1 MSLGSALAVEHL
13 TKSFGGLTAVSG
25 VDLAIEPG
33 ERRALIGPNGAGKT
47 TLFNLISGTL
57 PPSSGRLV
65 LFGED
70 VTALAPHARAA
81 RGLARTFQITTL
93 FKNLT
98 VLDNVLLAV
107 QALDPV
113 KRVFYRRRVA
123 YARLL
128 DRARLLLEEWRLA
141 AQAGVPVR
149 ELSYGEQRQLEII
162 MAVAGQPRLL
172 LLDEPTAGLSPAET
186 TAVAGII
193 KTLPRSLAMLVIEH
207 DMDVAFELA
216 DRITVLYQGRVLT
229 EGDGAAIRR
238 NPQVNEIYLG
248 SAAAR

>member
-1 MSLGSALAVEHL
+1 MSSALTVERL
-13 TKSFGGLTAVSG
+13 TKSFGGLTAVNG
-25 VDLAIEPG
+25 VDLTIEAG

-57 PPSSGRLV
+57 PPSSGRLL
-65 LFGED
+65 LFGAD
-70 VTALAPHARAA
+70 VTGLPPYARAH

-93 FKNLT
+93 FRNLT
-98 VLDNVLLAV
+98 VRDNVLLAV

-113 KRVFYRRRVA
+113 KRVFYRRRRA
-123 YARLL
+123 YTRLL
-128 DRARLLLEEWRLA
+128 DRAQALLEQWRLA
-141 AQAGVPVR
+141 AQADVVVR

-162 MAVAGQPRLL
+162 MAMAGEPRLL

-186 TAVAGII
+186 TVVVGII
-193 KTLPRSLAMLVIEH
+193 QTLGRDLAMLVIEH

-216 DRITVLYQGRVLT
+216 DRITVLHQGQVLT
-229 EGDGAAIRR
+229 EGDGSAIRR

-248 SAAAR
+248 SASAR

>member
-1 MSLGSALAVEHL
+1 MTALAVERL
-13 TKSFGGLTAVSG
+13 TKNFGGLAALNR
-25 VDLAIEPG
+25 VDLTIAPG

-57 PPSSGRLV
+57 TVSSGRLL

-70 VTALAPHARAA
+70 ITRQAPHARA
-81 RGLARTFQITTL
+81 RLGLARTFQITTL
-93 FKNLT
+93 FPRLT

-113 KRVFYRRRVA
+113 KHVFYRRRRA
-123 YARLL
+123 YPRLL
-128 DRARLLLEEWRLA
+128 ERAHALLAQWRLDT
-141 AQAGVPVR
+141 QADVPVR

-162 MAVAGQPRLL
+162 MAVASGPRLL

-186 TAVAGII
+186 AVVAGII
-193 KTLPRSLAMLVIEH
+193 KTLPRDMAMLVIEH

-229 EGDGAAIRR
+229 EGDGAAIRK

-248 SAAAR
+248 SAATR

>member
-1 MSLGSALAVEHL
+1 MTALAVERL
-13 TKSFGGLTAVSG
+13 TKNFGGLTAVNDVG
-25 VDLAIEPG
+25 LTIEPG

-57 PPSSGRLV
+57 APTSGRML

-70 VTALAPHARAA
+70 VTQLPPYVRAG

-93 FKNLT
+93 FRNLT

-113 KRVFYRRRVA
+113 KRVFYRRRRA

-128 DRARLLLEEWRLA
+128 DRAHALLAQWRLA
-141 AQAGVPVR
+141 TQAAVPVR

-162 MAVAGQPRLL
+162 MAMASEPKLL
-172 LLDEPTAGLSPAET
+172 LLDEPTAGLAPAET
-186 TAVAGII
+186 TVVTGII
-193 KTLPRSLAMLVIEH
+193 KTLPRDLSMLVIEH

-229 EGDGAAIRR
+229 EGDGAAIRK

-248 SAAAR
+248 RVEQR

>member
-1 MSLGSALAVEHL
+1 MTHALTVERL
-13 TKSFGGLTAVSG
+13 TKSFGGLTAVDA
-25 VDLAIEPG
+25 VDLAIDPG

-47 TLFNLISGTL
+47 TFFNLVSGTL
-57 PPSSGRLV
+57 PPSSGRIL

-70 VTALAPHARAA
+70 VSGLPPHARAA
-81 RGLARTFQITTL
+81 LGLARTFQITTL
-93 FKNLT
+93 FRNLT

-113 KRVFYRRRVA
+113 KRVFYRRRHA
-123 YARLL
+123 YGRLL
-128 DRARLLLEEWRLA
+128 DRAHALLGEWRLA
-141 AQAGVPVR
+141 EQADIPVR

-186 TAVAGII
+186 TTVAGII
-193 KTLPRSLAMLVIEH
+193 KRLSRELAMLVIEH

-248 SAAAR
+248 SAAPR

>member
-1 MSLGSALAVEHL
+1 MSKALIVERL
-13 TKSFGGLTAVSG
+13 VKSFGGLTAVNG

-57 PPSSGRLV
+57 PPSSGRLL

-70 VTALAPHARAA
+70 VTGLPPHARA
-81 RGLARTFQITTL
+81 RLGLARTFQITTL
-93 FKNLT
+93 FRNLT

-113 KRVFYRRRVA
+113 KRVFYRRHRA
-123 YARLL
+123 YTRLL
-128 DRARLLLEEWRLA
+128 GRARTLLEHWRLA
-141 AQAGVPVR
+141 AQADVPVH

-162 MAVAGQPRLL
+162 MAVANEPRLL

-186 TAVAGII
+186 TVVTGII
-193 KTLPRSLAMLVIEH
+193 KALGRDLAMLVIEH

-216 DRITVLYQGRVLT
+216 DRITVLHQGAVLT
-229 EGDGAAIRR
+229 EGDGASIRR

-248 SAAAR
+248 SAGAR